1 MQPGPGHRAGID
13 ATQLLP
19 DGREEG
25 AGPLQVVQEQD
36 HTVVTHCRQGA
47 GGCKVRGREGGASR
61 ESLGR
66 QHDRD
71 AHRGSQRRNRG
82 AGLRVMR

>member
-1 MQPGPGHRAGID
+1 MQPGPGHRAGVD

-25 AGPLQVVQEQD
+25 AGPLQVIQEQD

-47 GGCKVRGREGGASR
+47 GGCGVRGAGRAGASR
-61 ESLGR
+61 ESQGR
-66 QHDRD
+66 QHGRD
-71 AHRGSQRRNRG
+71 GHWGSQRYNRG
-82 AGLRVMR
+82 TELG

>member
-1 MQPGPGHRAGID
+1 MQPGPGHRAGVD

-25 AGPLQVVQEQD
+25 ASPLQVVQEKD

-47 GGCKVRGREGGASR
+47 GGCGVKRAGRAGAS
-61 ESLGR
+61 
-66 QHDRD
+66 
-71 AHRGSQRRNRG
+71 AW
-82 AGLRVMR
+82 

>member
-47 GGCKVRGREGGASR
+47 GGCRVRGREGGGQPGVMGASAR
-61 ESLGR
+61 
-66 QHDRD
+66 
-71 AHRGSQRRNRG
+71 
-82 AGLRVMR
+82 